1 MIAAVP
7 RKETQMQNPMLRNDP
22 DTAPVHVSL
31 EEPAPA
37 VGEPEEKGAIGI
49 ALVVWL
55 LGGGLGLALLVF
67 LLAKV
72 F

>member
-1 MIAAVP
+1 MNNSLI
-7 RKETQMQNPMLRNDP
+7 ETKSEL
-22 DTAPVHVSL
+22 
-31 EEPAPA
+31 PAKN
-37 VGEPEEKGAIGI
+37 EEKGAIGI

-55 LGGGLGLALLVF
+55 LGGGLGLAVLVF